1 VTEVR
6 RPALRSVI
14 GRPTNSAFFLVVA
27 VCFFLPFFTV
37 ECSAA
42 IPEALEGLAEGL
54 GEGQEFDFGDQDLTE
69 SVTGWQLVI
78 GDTGET
84 ATPPGQSSVGDP
96 GPDLVALAAFAV
108 AALGVLLSWMRRPIG
123 PVLAILLG
131 VAGSV
136 LLVVL
141 RIRISDRIPQ
151 DARAFVELNTEPAFW
166 IAVVVS
172 GLAAVLGAVRLVFE
186 RDIQASVVE
195 SPPPRPVSPPATE
208 PPPP

>member
-1 VTEVR
+1 VTDVR
-6 RPALRSVI
+6 RAGLRRVFGGPINSV
-14 GRPTNSAFFLVVA
+14 FFLVVA

-84 ATPPGQSSVGDP
+84 ATPPGQSSVEDP

-141 RIRISDRIPQ
+141 WTRISDRIPQ
-151 DARAFVELNTEPAFW
+151 DAQAFVDLKTEPAFW

-195 SPPPRPVSPPATE
+195 APPPRPVTPPVTE

>member
-1 VTEVR
+1 VTDVR
-6 RPALRSVI
+6 RAGLRSVFGGPI
-14 GRPTNSAFFLVVA
+14 NSVFGLVVA

-84 ATPPGQSSVGDP
+84 ATPPGQSSVEDP

-131 VAGSV
+131 VAGST

-141 RIRISDRIPQ
+141 WTRISDRIPQ
-151 DARAFVELNTEPAFW
+151 DARAFVELRTEPAFW
-166 IAVVVS
+166 VAVVAS
-172 GLAAVLGAVRLVFE
+172 GLAALWGALRLLLE
-186 RDIQASVVE
+186 GRKASLEPAVGAPRPRTAPDA
-195 SPPPRPVSPPATE
+195 PPP
-208 PPPP
+208 